1 MSFTR
6 TLLVPALLL
15 GALSLATPVA
25 AQGDIAAQGR
35 AVHAA
40 HAKAVVSIAGSL
52 SLDFGMGQQ
61 DMPINV
67 LGSIVDADGLILTSL
82 SSMNPIGDGEVTFE
96 PQPGMELQLT
106 AKISDLWVDLQ
117 GGERVPVET
126 VLLDPL
132 NDVAILRPKD
142 AAKAAELGARA
153 LTAEGTGAMPK
164 VLEPVVILGRTG
176 EAANRVA
183 TARID
188 HVAAKIETPREC
200 ALLNAEVG
208 SPVFA
213 ADGKLIGIVTTLAS
227 GEEFDPMQMMGG
239 LGANGATVVNPM
251 SALKPIIAQAKV
263 NAAEKAAEP
272 AEESAEEATEEAGG

>member
-1 MSFTR
+1 MSTTR
-6 TLLVPALLL
+6 RLALPALLL
-15 GALSLATPVA
+15 AALIVTPTLS
-25 AQGDIAAQGR
+25 AQDIAAKGR
-35 AVHAA
+35 EVHAA
-40 HAKAVVSIAGSL
+40 HAKAVVSVAGSL

-67 LGSIVDADGLILTSL
+67 LGTIVDGSGLILTSL
-82 SSMNPIGDGEVTFE
+82 SSMNPIGDGEVSFE

-132 NDVAILRPKD
+132 NDVAILCPKD

-153 LTAEGTGAMPK
+153 LVAESTGAMPN
-164 VLEPVVILGRTG
+164 VLDPVVILGRTG

-188 HVAAKIETPREC
+188 HIAAKIETPREC
-200 ALLNAEVG
+200 ALLSAEVG
-208 SPVFA
+208 SPVFGA
-213 ADGKLIGIVTTLAS
+213 SGKLVGIVTTLAS

-251 SALKPIIAQAKV
+251 SALKPIIAQAKTK
-263 NAAEKAAEP
+263 AAEKAAE
-272 AEESAEEATEEAGG
+272 SAEERAAEETEEAGG

>member
-96 PQPGMELQLT
+96 PQ
-106 AKISDLWVDLQ
+106 SV
-117 GGERVPVET
+117 
-126 VLLDPL
+126 
-132 NDVAILRPKD
+132 
-142 AAKAAELGARA
+142 
-153 LTAEGTGAMPK
+153 
-164 VLEPVVILGRTG
+164 
-176 EAANRVA
+176 
-183 TARID
+183 
-188 HVAAKIETPREC
+188 
-200 ALLNAEVG
+200 
-208 SPVFA
+208 S
-213 ADGKLIGIVTTLAS
+213 
-227 GEEFDPMQMMGG
+227 
-239 LGANGATVVNPM
+239 
-251 SALKPIIAQAKV
+251 
-263 NAAEKAAEP
+263 
-272 AEESAEEATEEAGG
+272 